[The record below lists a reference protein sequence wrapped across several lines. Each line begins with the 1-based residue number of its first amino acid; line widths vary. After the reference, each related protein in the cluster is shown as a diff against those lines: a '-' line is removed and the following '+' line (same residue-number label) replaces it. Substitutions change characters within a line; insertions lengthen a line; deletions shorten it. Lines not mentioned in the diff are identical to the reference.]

1 MPRPFRVLGAGV
13 ALVVATLAAAT
24 PAPAAAAL
32 SPARAAPAAA
42 AAAPV
47 GGTAA
52 AAPALPDSMAAIG
65 DSITQAVDVCC
76 FYGNWPS
83 HSWST
88 GAGVLDGIASH
99 YERIRARNPAIRGH
113 RWNNAVSGARM
124 ADAPGQARRTVG
136 QGAEYVTI
144 LIGANDLCGWDG
156 TLTPTA
162 TFREQFEE
170 TLEILRTGLPASHV
184 FVASIPNLYQLW
196 SILRTD
202 PVAQVVWQA
211 AGICPSML
219 NFFNSPADRQAVID
233 RQRELNDVLR
243 GVCATWSNCRFD
255 DELVYNYDFTR
266 AMVSRLD
273 YFHPSLAGQATLAT
287 LTWEASWWA

>member
-1 MPRPFRVLGAGV
+1 MPRSFRVLAVGV
-13 ALVVATLAAAT
+13 ALVLATLGTATSASAT
-24 PAPAAAAL
+24 PTSGSHPAA
-32 SPARAAPAAA
+32 
-42 AAAPV
+42 V
-47 GGTAA
+47 A
-52 AAPALPDSMAAIG
+52 AAPAPPPPDAMAAIG

-76 FYGNWPS
+76 FYGNWPG

-88 GAGVLDGIASH
+88 GNVPLDGIASH
-99 YERIRARNPAIRGH
+99 YERLRAQNPAIRGH
-113 RWNNAVSGARM
+113 RWNNAVSGAQM
-124 ADAPGQARRTVG
+124 ADAPGQARSTVG

-144 LIGANDLCGWDG
+144 LMGANDLCGWDG

-162 TFREQFEE
+162 TFRAQFAE
-170 TLEILRTGLPASHV
+170 TLDILGTGLPAGHV

-233 RQRELNDVLR
+233 REVELNQVLES
-243 GVCATWSNCRFD
+243 VCATWSNCRFD
-255 DELVYNYDFTR
+255 NYLTFNYAFTR
-266 AMVSRLD
+266 SMVSKLD
-273 YFHPSLAGQATLAT
+273 YFHPSLSGQAALST
-287 LTWEASWWA
+287 LTWNASWWGS

>member
-1 MPRPFRVLGAGV
+1 MARLLRVPALGI
-13 ALVVATLAAAT
+13 ALVLATLAAAT
-24 PAPAAAAL
+24 PATAAPAAVA
-32 SPARAAPAAA
+32 SAPAAA
-42 AAAPV
+42 ATPAPAAV
-47 GGTAA
+47 AT
-52 AAPALPDSMAAIG
+52 APALPDSMAAIG

-113 RWNNAVSGARM
+113 RWNYAVSGARM

-144 LIGANDLCGWDG
+144 LMGANDLCGWDG

-162 TFREQFEE
+162 TFRAQFAE
-170 TLEILRTGLPASHV
+170 TLDILRTGLPGSHV
-184 FVASIPNLYQLW
+184 LVASIPDLYQLW

-202 PVAQVVWQA
+202 PAAQVVWQA

-219 NFFNSPADRQAVID
+219 NFFNAPADRQAVVD
-233 RQRELNDVLR
+233 RERELNDALR
-243 GVCATWSNCRFD
+243 DLCATWSNCRFD
-255 DELVYNYDFTR
+255 DYLVYGYDFGR
-266 AMVSRLD
+266 DQVSRLD
-273 YFHPSLAGQATLAT
+273 YFHPSLAGQATLAA

>member
-1 MPRPFRVLGAGV
+1 MPRPFRVL
-13 ALVVATLAAAT
+13 ALGIVLVLATVGTATSASAAT
-24 PAPAAAAL
+24 AP
-32 SPARAAPAAA
+32 P
-42 AAAPV
+42 
-47 GGTAA
+47 
-52 AAPALPDSMAAIG
+52 LPDSIAAIG

-88 GAGVLDGIASH
+88 GAGVLDGVASH

-144 LIGANDLCGWDG
+144 LMGANDLCGWDG

-162 TFREQFEE
+162 TFRAQFAE
-170 TLEILRTGLPASHV
+170 TLDILRTGLPGSHV
-184 FVASIPNLYQLW
+184 FVASIPDLYQLW

-202 PVAQVVWQA
+202 PAAQVVWQA

-219 NFFNSPADRQAVID
+219 NFFNSPADRQAVVD
-233 RQRELNDVLR
+233 RERELNDVLR
-243 GVCATWSNCRFD
+243 DVCATWSNCRFD
-255 DELVYNYDFTR
+255 DDLVYGYDFTR
-266 AMVSRLD
+266 DQVSRLD
-273 YFHPSLAGQATLAT
+273 YFHPSLAGQATLAA